1 MKLYNCYYISL
12 HSLENEKALSGYM
25 TEFTS
30 FNVIDSDMIRHEHF
44 ETLYQSGENKDKSSR
59 NTPIHT
65 NIILS

>member
-12 HSLENEKALSGYM
+12 HSLENERGLSGYM

-30 FNVIDSDMIRHEHF
+30 FNVIDSDMIIENN
-44 ETLYQSGENKDKSSR
+44 EESGQSDKIALYEP
-59 NTPIHT
+59 PIQT